1 MKAFGPDVL
10 KLDPEQ
16 ETERIAAIIRQQV
29 FQQFHRR
36 GAVIGLSGGI
46 DSSVCAALSVRAL
59 GADRVLGL
67 FTPEADSSGDSLRL
81 GRLLA
86 DGLGVEGILEEITA
100 ILEGAGCYRRRDE
113 AIRTLVPEYT
123 PEYKCKI
130 ALPGLAGAGTG
141 TYAIYSVLLRS
152 PAGVE
157 TKVRLTAEAY
167 RGIVAATNFKQ
178 RTRKMIEYYHA
189 DNRHFVV
196 VGTPNRLEYDLG
208 FFVKNGDGAA
218 DIKPIAHLYKS
229 QVYQLAAYLN
239 VPEEIRLRPPTTDTY
254 SLEQS
259 QEEFYF
265 SVSLEKMD
273 LCLYGKTHG
282 LDPHAVAAAT
292 GLSADQVS
300 WVYGQIE
307 GKRRA
312 GEYLHAP
319 PLLADNELDPQ
330 PTESAKQ
337 AL

>member
-1 MKAFGPDVL
+1 MKDFGPDAL
-10 KLDPEQ
+10 KLDAER
-16 ETERIAAIIRQQV
+16 ETERIAAIIKRQV
-29 FQQFHRR
+29 FEQFKRR

-46 DSSVCAALSVRAL
+46 DSSVSAALCVRAL

-81 GRLLA
+81 GRLMA
-86 DGLGVEGILEEITA
+86 DSLGVEGILEDITP

-123 PEYKCKI
+123 PQHKCKI
-130 ALPGLAGAGTG
+130 ALPGLAAAGS
-141 TYAIYSVLLRS
+141 YAIYSVLLRS
-152 PAGVE
+152 PEGVE
-157 TKVRLTAEAY
+157 TKARLTAEAY

-189 DNRHFVV
+189 DHRHYVV
-196 VGTPNRLEYDLG
+196 IGTPNRLEHDLG
-208 FFVKNGDGAA
+208 FFVKNGDGSA
-218 DIKPIAHLYKS
+218 DLKPIAHLYKG
-229 QVYQLAAYLN
+229 QVYQLAAYLG

-254 SLEQS
+254 SMEQS

-282 LDPHAVAAAT
+282 LDAQAVAAAT
-292 GLSADQVS
+292 GLSAEQVT
-300 WVYGQIE
+300 WVYGQID

-319 PLLADNELDPQ
+319 PLLAGDVPSH
-330 PTESAKQ
+330 PA
-337 AL
+337 